1 MKLRKSILLTLL
13 AGVVV
18 LTGTAATPVAANSGA
33 GGSFVHPGAEVSL
46 GQSNEE
52 RQTNAGFGEDAIVGG
67 TEQGKADSWA
77 GGFVRQLSA
86 DWLAGNDGSTLRLNL
101 TLGYQYT
108 DRFSAGIGAGYAFY
122 EDPVDLIPVYLDL
135 VYLLGQG
142 SKAAFLQLKS
152 GYSYSVMRG
161 NENNGV
167 RHRGGLFIQ
176 PGVGIRINDMSITAG
191 FSFDHAS
198 WDQDQFF
205 GRVVREKVSFRR
217 IQLGVGF
224 HF

>member
-1 MKLRKSILLTLL
+1 MTLRKSILLTLL

-18 LTGTAATPVAANSGA
+18 LTGTAATPAAANSGA
-33 GGSFVHPGAEVSL
+33 GG
-46 GQSNEE
+46 
-52 RQTNAGFGEDAIVGG
+52 
-67 TEQGKADSWA
+67 
-77 GGFVRQLSA
+77 FVRQLGA
-86 DWLAGNDGSTLRLNL
+86 DWLAGNDGNTLRLNL

-122 EDPVDLIPVYLDL
+122 DDPVDLVPVYLDL
-135 VYLLGQG
+135 VYLLGLG
-142 SKAAFLQLKS
+142 SNAPFLQLKS

-161 NENNGV
+161 NENNGF

>member
-1 MKLRKSILLTLL
+1 MRDRMNLRKSILLTLL

-18 LTGTAATPVAANSGA
+18 FTGTAATPAAANSGA
-33 GGSFVHPGAEVSL
+33 GG
-46 GQSNEE
+46 
-52 RQTNAGFGEDAIVGG
+52 
-67 TEQGKADSWA
+67 
-77 GGFVRQLSA
+77 FVRQLGA

-108 DRFSAGIGAGYAFY
+108 DRFSAAIGAGYAFY
-122 EDPVDLIPVYLDL
+122 NDPVDLVPVYLDL

-142 SKAAFLQLKS
+142 SNAAFLQLKS
-152 GYSYSVMRG
+152 GFSRSVMRG
-161 NENNGV
+161 DEHTSD

-176 PGVGIRINDMSITAG
+176 PGVGIRMNDMSITAG

-198 WDQDQFF
+198 WDLDEFA

-217 IQLGVGF
+217 VQIGVGYYF
-224 HF
+224 

>member
-18 LTGTAATPVAANSGA
+18 LTGTAATPAAANSGA
-33 GGSFVHPGAEVSL
+33 GG
-46 GQSNEE
+46 
-52 RQTNAGFGEDAIVGG
+52 
-67 TEQGKADSWA
+67 
-77 GGFVRQLSA
+77 FVRQLGV
-86 DWLAGNDGSTLRLNL
+86 DWLAGNDGNTLRLNL

-108 DRFSAGIGAGYAFY
+108 ERFSAGIGTGYTFY
-122 EDPVDLIPVYLDL
+122 NDPVDLIPVYLDL

-142 SKAAFLQLKS
+142 STAPFLQLKS

-161 NENNGV
+161 DDNSSV
-167 RHRGGLFIQ
+167 RHRGGLFMQ
-176 PGVGIRINDMSITAG
+176 PGVGFRTNNLSITTG

-198 WDQDQFF
+198 WDQDEFF

>member
-1 MKLRKSILLTLL
+1 MKLRKSIFLTLL

-18 LTGTAATPVAANSGA
+18 FTGTAATPAAANSG
-33 GGSFVHPGAEVSL
+33 
-46 GQSNEE
+46 
-52 RQTNAGFGEDAIVGG
+52 
-67 TEQGKADSWA
+67 A

-86 DWLAGNDGSTLRLNL
+86 DWLAGNDGNTLRLNL

-108 DRFSAGIGAGYAFY
+108 DRFSAAIGAGYAFY

-142 SKAAFLQLKS
+142 SNTAFLQLKS
-152 GYSYSVMRG
+152 GFSRSVMRG
-161 NENNGV
+161 DEHTSV
-167 RHRGGLFIQ
+167 RHRGGLFLQ
-176 PGVGIRINDMSITAG
+176 PGVGIRMNEMSITAG

>member
-13 AGVVV
+13 AGVAV
-18 LTGTAATPVAANSGA
+18 LTGTAAMPAAANSGA
-33 GGSFVHPGAEVSL
+33 GG
-46 GQSNEE
+46 
-52 RQTNAGFGEDAIVGG
+52 
-67 TEQGKADSWA
+67 
-77 GGFVRQLSA
+77 FVRQLGA
-86 DWLAGNDGSTLRLNL
+86 DWLTGNDGSTLRLNL

-122 EDPVDLIPVYLDL
+122 NDPVDLVPIYLDL
-135 VYLLGQG
+135 TYLLGDG
-142 SKAAFLQLKS
+142 SNAAFLQLKS
-152 GYSYSVMRG
+152 GFSRSVMRG
-161 NENNGV
+161 DEHNSV

-176 PGVGIRINDMSITAG
+176 PGVGIRMNDMSITAG

-198 WDQDQFF
+198 WDQEEFF
-205 GRVVREKVSFRR
+205 GRLVREKVSFRR

>member
-1 MKLRKSILLTLL
+1 MKLRNSILLTLL

-18 LTGTAATPVAANSGA
+18 LTGTAATPAAANSGA

-52 RQTNAGFGEDAIVGG
+52 RQTNAGFGEDALVGG

-77 GGFVRQLSA
+77 GGFVRQFGTDL
-86 DWLAGNDGSTLRLNL
+86 LAGNDGSTLRLNL

-108 DRFSAGIGAGYAFY
+108 ERFSAGIGAGYAFY
-122 EDPVDLIPVYLDL
+122 NDPVDLVPVYLDL
-135 VYLLGQG
+135 VYLLGHG
-142 SKAAFLQLKS
+142 TTAAFLQLKS
-152 GYSYSVMRG
+152 GYSRSVMRG
-161 NENNGV
+161 NENNSV

-176 PGVGIRINDMSITAG
+176 PGVGVRLSNTSIVAG

-198 WDQDQFF
+198 WNQNQFF
-205 GRVVREKVSFRR
+205 GRVVREKISFRR

>member
-1 MKLRKSILLTLL
+1 ML

-18 LTGTAATPVAANSGA
+18 LTGTATTPVAAFSGA
-33 GGSFVHPGAEVSL
+33 GGHGEPCCHEWHPVFDVPD
-46 GQSNEE
+46 GQP
-52 RQTNAGFGEDAIVGG
+52 RQDQPADMRFREDTLVAGI
-67 TEQGKADSWA
+67 EQEKATKRV
-77 GGFVRQLSA
+77 GGFVRQFGA
-86 DWLAGNDGSTLRLNL
+86 DLLAGNDGRTLRLSL

-108 DRFSAGIGAGYAFY
+108 DRFSAGIGTGYAFY
-122 EDPVDLIPVYLDL
+122 NDPVDLVPVYLDL
-135 VYLLGQG
+135 VYLLGHG
-142 SKAAFLQLKS
+142 SNAAFLQLKS
-152 GYSYSVMRG
+152 GFSRSVMRG
-161 NENNGV
+161 DESNND

-176 PGVGIRINDMSITAG
+176 PGVGIRMNEMSITAG

-198 WDQDQFF
+198 RDLDEFF

>member
-13 AGVVV
+13 AGVAV
-18 LTGTAATPVAANSGA
+18 LTGTAATPAAAYSGA
-33 GGSFVHPGAEVSL
+33 GGPFGQPGKEVSF
-46 GQSNEE
+46 GQSVEE
-52 RQTNAGFGEDAIVGG
+52 RQADVRFGEDALVAG
-67 TEQGKADSWA
+67 TEQEKTGGKV
-77 GGFVRQLSA
+77 GGFVRQLGA
-86 DWLAGNDGSTLRLNL
+86 EWLAGNDGSTLRLNL

-108 DRFSAGIGAGYAFY
+108 NRFSAAIGAGYAFY
-122 EDPVDLIPVYLDL
+122 NDPVDLVPVYLDL

-142 SKAAFLQLKS
+142 SNAAFLQLKS
-152 GYSYSVMRG
+152 GFSRSVMRG
-161 NENNGV
+161 DEINSD

-176 PGVGIRINDMSITAG
+176 PGVGVRMNDMSITAG

-198 WDQDQFF
+198 WDLDGFA